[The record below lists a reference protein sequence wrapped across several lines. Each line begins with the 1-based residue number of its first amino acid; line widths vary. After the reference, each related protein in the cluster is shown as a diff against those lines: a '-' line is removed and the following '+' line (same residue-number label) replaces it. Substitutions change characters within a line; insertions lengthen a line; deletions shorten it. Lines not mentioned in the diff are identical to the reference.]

1 MVVIFGSE
9 QLTSGKVKESTK
21 TVGKNTNGGCGL
33 GPGGTHN
40 QCSPK
45 QSGKA
50 LSSS

>member
-21 TVGKNTNGGCGL
+21 TMGKDTNGGCGF

-40 QCSPK
+40 HRSPK

-50 LSSS
+50 LFSS